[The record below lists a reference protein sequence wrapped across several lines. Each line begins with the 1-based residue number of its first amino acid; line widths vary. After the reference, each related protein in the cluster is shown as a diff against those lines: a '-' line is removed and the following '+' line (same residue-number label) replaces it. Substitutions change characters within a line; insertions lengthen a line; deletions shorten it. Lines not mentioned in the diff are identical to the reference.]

1 MKVRRE
7 RGVIDPNAVA
17 KLIGK
22 KQGECNVKWSMTEN
36 NITAMRSERTQN

>member
-7 RGVIDPNAVA
+7 RGVIDPNVVG

-22 KQGECNVKWSMTEN
+22 KQGECNVKRSMTDS
-36 NITAMRSERTQN
+36 I